1 MRGHETVEEVLSRI
15 GTGPLPVL
23 LLEPDGLARRA
34 VETLLIAHGFH
45 VVAAVGDGR
54 EAITISERHHV
65 GILVTEIA
73 LPDMPFRAMLTAVRA
88 ARPAIRAVVVT
99 GESDTAVLV
108 ETLHAGVT
116 GILSKYTPPASLMLR
131 IASTFRDG
139 LILDEITGPVVLR
152 GIAETG
158 RTATA
163 LPEREREVLELVLA
177 GCSTATIGR
186 RLGLAESTVKS
197 HAAKAA
203 VRLGAKTSKEA
214 AEKAARHGLVAV
226 VDLRETVAVRT
237 PDQL

>member
-1 MRGHETVEEVLSRI
+1 MV
-15 GTGPLPVL
+15 
-23 LLEPDGLARRA
+23 
-34 VETLLIAHGFH
+34 AHGFQ
-45 VVAAVGDGR
+45 VVAAVERGS
-54 EAITISERHHV
+54 EAIEVSERHHV
-65 GILVTEIA
+65 GVLVTEIA
-73 LPDMPFRAMLTAVRA
+73 LPDMPFRVMLMGVRT

-99 GESDTAVLV
+99 GESDAAVLV
-108 ETLHAGVT
+108 ETLRSGVA
-116 GILSKYTPPASLMLR
+116 GILSKYTPPESLMLR

-158 RTATA
+158 STAPA

-177 GCSTATIGR
+177 GCTTATIGR

-203 VRLGAKTSKEA
+203 VRLGVKTSKEA

-226 VDLRETVAVRT
+226 VDLRETVAAKR